1 MHIDS
6 YDFGRMVID
15 GKVYGKDL
23 IILPDR
29 LIENWWRGQGHR
41 LSAEDL
47 EEAFRFPLNL
57 LVVGTGMYGM
67 MQVPEETVR
76 FLKERGINALIQK
89 TKDACLVYNEQADKD
104 RVAGA
109 FHLTC

>member
-15 GKVYGKDL
+15 GKVYDKDL
-23 IILPDR
+23 IILPESV
-29 LIENWWRGQGHR
+29 IGNWWRGQGHCLLKDDLGEVVKLP
-41 LSAEDL
+41 LS
-47 EEAFRFPLNL
+47 L

-67 MQVPEETVR
+67 MQVLEETVR

-89 TKDACLVYNEQADKD
+89 TKDACLVYNEQADKS